1 MNKKITTVILT
12 IMIIILTIVP
22 SFAESKYYPPF
33 ETTAKGVFLMNLDT
47 NEIIYE
53 KNSTD
58 KMYPASLTKIM
69 TAILALELE
78 PHPEDVVISMKG
90 YIQDEM
96 YVINKALGGIS
107 LAGFLKGEEIT
118 LDKLLYGMML
128 PSGNEAAMMVADY
141 IGDNSVEYFVELMN
155 EKAKELGAL
164 NTHFKNPHG
173 LHEEDHYTTP
183 YDMYL
188 ISKYAMENPKFVEL
202 VNTISFDGGPTNKH
216 EHLYWNNTNKLIN
229 KSSKYYSPYISG
241 VKTGTTEEGGRNV
254 VSMASKDGYNYF
266 LVVMGAPMEMED
278 EISSFFESKRLYDW
292 VFNSFKVKTIIEKG
306 EVVGETGLRL
316 ANEKKDHLKL
326 MSVESM
332 SALVPD
338 EIDVSSVIMEIQV
351 PKLVNCPVKKGDYIG
366 TADFILAGDKI
377 GHVDIV
383 AAENVEASMIKVYL
397 DKFILLSRTYWFKFA
412 VVLIITLTISYTFL
426 NMFIN
431 RNKRRR

>member
-397 DKFILLSRTYWFKFA
+397 DKFILLSR
-412 VVLIITLTISYTFL
+412 
-426 NMFIN
+426 
-431 RNKRRR
+431 